1 MEAPENGLGGATQ
14 TSVITAVKVPAASKK
29 NSWKTKYLILKGKC
43 DQIDQVSCKPS
54 LGLEARVKGGHVYV
68 LQQSSLYLCVR
79 LRRYCYTH
87 SKCSKCSN
95 SVHSMF
101 LSHSQSNDVLYAK
114 SRQIYKMIQRA
125 EMEKK

>member
-1 MEAPENGLGGATQ
+1 MEAPEHGVRVEGA
-14 TSVITAVKVPAASKK
+14 SVVTAVKVPAASKK

-54 LGLEARVKGGHVYV
+54 LEARVKGGHVFV
-68 LQQSSLYLCVR
+68 LQQSSLCLCVR